1 MNPGVQGT
9 MLAIVLLILVLFGWG
24 SKTLEDAKMTPRM
37 AGLWLALYVLFSGVT
52 VVWPYQIQWD
62 VAGVVLPIA
71 LTVWEMSNSPNLT
84 QRFHWWIGMMTVA
97 ASLVILMTLVPL
109 DPAFFLLEAESLYV
123 IVAVLFAVI
132 TVRRPFAALS
142 MAVVGMALATMV
154 DPLLHQRTEVTRM
167 VFGGGEVRDL
177 LLYSAVGVLLFHGLY
192 HSVVRLI
199 SRALKHML
207 KQQQPE
213 GGPEHV

>member
-1 MNPGVQGT
+1 MNPGVQAT

-52 VVWPYQIQWD
+52 VVWPYRIQWD
-62 VAGVVLPIA
+62 VAGVVLPIT
-71 LTVWEMSNSPNLT
+71 LIMWEMSSSPNWT
-84 QRFHWWIGMMTVA
+84 QRFHWWIGVMTVT
-97 ASLVILMTLVPL
+97 ASLVIMMTLVPL
-109 DPAFFLLEAESLYV
+109 DPAFFLLEAETLYV
-123 IVAVLFAVI
+123 TVAVLFAVI

-142 MAVVGMALATMV
+142 MALVGMAFATLV
-154 DPLLHQRTEVTRM
+154 DPLLHQRTEVTRL

-177 LLYSAVGVLLFHGLY
+177 LLFSALGVLLFHGSY
-192 HSVVRLI
+192 HNVVRFV
-199 SRALKHML
+199 SRTFRHML